1 MVRFGLARSSRAL
14 KASRVAWRSAWRC
27 CSVSHLAVFSV
38 GMPTASARTSAA
50 AADGA
55 SPTTE
60 PTPCWASHAAR
71 TPAMAVDF
79 PLPAGP
85 TSTSSGRP
93 EVTTW
98 TTAAACSADS
108 TRPVSSSGAAHDG
121 PSEAGV
127 DARRRRCVGP
137 ASTSR
142 VSASRISTVE

>member
-1 MVRFGLARSSRAL
+1 M
-14 KASRVAWRSAWRC
+14 
-27 CSVSHLAVFSV
+27 FSV
-38 GMPTASARTSAA
+38 GIPTASARTSAA

-55 SPTTE
+55 SPTTD
-60 PTPCWASHAAR
+60 PGPCWASQAAR

-98 TTAAACSADS
+98 TTAAAWSADS
-108 TRPVSSSGAAHDG
+108 TRPVSSSGAAHSG
-121 PSEAGV
+121 PRDRGV
-127 DARRRRCVGP
+127 DAGGRRWRRP
-137 ASTSR
+137 ASTSL